1 MAFVQIRGNQIMDGQ
16 IGNHHIDPNAPIQE
30 SNLVINWHSHTEALE
45 DRKIIIPVQ
54 VNNVTLGAGASMDVT
69 SYLTGNVYST
79 SVGTQEGIVSDAPNN
94 KVAIR
99 DLSENIVYVTDD
111 GAEYELYG
119 RITVDNSATPVVTL
133 SYFYNKNG
141 VETAHTFVQ
150 EATPVNYVLFVPK
163 RQNLLTMDEMVLA
176 GYRFMVQDAVD
187 AVTGANTHQLAVD
200 LYGPNYK
207 LTGNGVAKLSRSVIA
222 EIQYQ
227 TSGVVNTSVRANSI
241 IDEVIDAR
249 GSFQDLTGRFA
260 NIENDVSDAKAAI
273 VANKADADAVKAEV
287 QAARTNAASTPVTYS
302 SLKARLDAIDG
313 SITGLTNGGSST
325 QTEVDAA
332 RVTTVAQQSG
342 VYYTAADLAARL
354 SADFSSVLD
363 KLSAEQTRAVAAE
376 GQIASDLAA
385 EVTRAKAAEKANSDA
400 IAAEVTRATGVEG
413 QLTSDLAAEVT
424 RAEAAEAAIKSDLSN
439 STDATKG
446 AALVGVKSTK
456 VSASNVLAALD
467 ELKDGIVAA
476 QNAAAAANTAMDGR
490 VTDLETEVHNAR
502 GSLGSVDARLDVA
515 INEDGTLKAGKQ
527 IHDHKKFV
535 YQAVGGENSVTLGN
549 GAKFQVGDESLDV
562 YVNGTLQSKGLHYTE
577 NADGTGVS
585 FGSTALVAGDVIVL
599 KYIVNNAQ

>member
-54 VNNVTLGAGASMDVT
+54 VNNVVLGAGSSMDV
-69 SYLTGNVYST
+69 SSLLSGNVYATSVST
-79 SVGTQEGIVSDAPNN
+79 SEGIVADAPNN

-99 DLSENIVYVTDD
+99 DLSENIVYVADG

-141 VETAHTFVQ
+141 VETAHIFVQ
-150 EATPVNYVLFVPK
+150 EATPASYVLFVPK

-227 TSGVVNTSVRANSI
+227 TSGVLNTSIRANSI

-260 NIENDVSDAKAAI
+260 NAENNIAANTTAI
-273 VANKADADAVKAEV
+273 ASVKAEADATKAEV
-287 QAARTNAASTPVTYS
+287 EAARSNAAATPVTYS
-302 SLKARLDAIDG
+302 SLKARLDAIDVN
-313 SITGLTNGGSST
+313 INGLTNGGSST
-325 QTEVDAA
+325 QTEVNAA
-332 RVTTVAQQSG
+332 RITTVAQQSNA
-342 VYYTAADLAARL
+342 YYTAADLKDRL
-354 SADFSSVLD
+354 AADFASVLD
-363 KLSAEQTRAVAAE
+363 KLSAEASRAVAAE
-376 GQIASDLAA
+376 GQLVSDLSA

-400 IAAEVTRATGVEG
+400 ITAEAGRATAAEG

-424 RAEAAEAAIKSDLSN
+424 RAETAEAAIKSDLAN
-439 STDATKG
+439 STDNTKG

-456 VSASNVLAALD
+456 VSSSNVLAALE
-467 ELKDGIVAA
+467 ELKDAIT
-476 QNAAAAANTAMDGR
+476 AAASAAIGDNSALAGR
-490 VTDLETEVHNAR
+490 VTSLETEVHAAR

-515 INEDGTLKAGKQ
+515 INEDGTLKAGTQ

-535 YQAVGGENSVTLGN
+535 YQAVGGETNVVLAG
-549 GAKFQVGDESLDV
+549 GAKFQVGDDTLDV
-562 YVNGTLQSKGLHYTE
+562 YVNGTLQSKGLHYVE

-585 FGSTALVAGDVIVL
+585 FGSTTLVAGDVIVL
-599 KYIVNNAQ
+599 KYILNNAQ